1 LATPRTVGNGHLK
14 AALADA
20 GRRLDAIAFNWAD
33 RAAPMLAGP
42 VDVAFKLERNEY
54 QGRTALQAKVV
65 TLGPAAR

>member
-1 LATPRTVGNGHLK
+1 
-14 AALADA
+14 
-20 GRRLDAIAFNWAD
+20 
-33 RAAPMLAGP
+33 MLAGP